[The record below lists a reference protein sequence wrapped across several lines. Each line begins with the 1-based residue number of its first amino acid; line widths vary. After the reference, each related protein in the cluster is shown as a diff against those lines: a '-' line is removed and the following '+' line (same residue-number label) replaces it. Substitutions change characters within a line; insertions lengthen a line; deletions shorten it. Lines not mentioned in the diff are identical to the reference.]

1 MRAVVPLAAL
11 LLVPTLSDAGP
22 PYETFRGGVLGVP
35 WGATLD
41 RVISVYPDGDNV
53 FATTP
58 GHRSY
63 WVRDGATF
71 LGVPRDRQGVQFG
84 FDTENKLG
92 IVAVAYAY
100 ERKEEL
106 RGVLTSLLGPPREV
120 RDPRFPKI
128 TRYLWPPDNGMRVHV
143 VELGEAQKTI
153 VWLVVA
159 SPGYKNDSHAECPSV
174 CR

>member
-1 MRAVVPLAAL
+1 MRAVVSLAAL

-22 PYETFRGGVLGVP
+22 LYETFRGGLLGVP

-63 WVRDGATF
+63 WVRDGAAF

-106 RGVLTSLLGPPREV
+106 
-120 RDPRFPKI
+120 
-128 TRYLWPPDNGMRVHV
+128 
-143 VELGEAQKTI
+143 
-153 VWLVVA
+153 
-159 SPGYKNDSHAECPSV
+159 
-174 CR
+174 